1 MKLHEI
7 IIGIAISLLVVSG
20 FILFFNDAS
29 NKYGLTDYND
39 TNLKQ
44 MNNSFTELEN
54 ITNDVRF
61 AMQNITDP
69 NTPFD
74 IVGGMFKAGYGS
86 LQTIGKSTDILID
99 MTGSALDNIP
109 FIGQFRGTLQAII
122 ILLIIASIAIGIFLF
137 TVLKS
142 DRI

>member
-7 IIGIAISLLVVSG
+7 IIGIALSLMIVSG
-20 FILFFNDAS
+20 FIIFFGEAS
-29 NKYGLTDYND
+29 SEYELTDYNS
-39 TNLKQ
+39 TNLKNINQ
-44 MNNSFTELEN
+44 SFTELEN
-54 ITNDVRF
+54 ITNEVRF
-61 AMQNITDP
+61 AMQNLTDP

-86 LQTIGKSTDILID
+86 LQTVGKSADILIE
-99 MTGSALDNIP
+99 MTGSAIDNIP
-109 FIGQFRGTLQAII
+109 FLGAFRGTLQAIV
-122 ILLIIASIAIGIFLF
+122 ILLIIASIAIGIVLF